1 MTELECLALK
11 YGTDKSSH
19 GYCPHYERLIGDMR
33 LLPIT
38 MIEIG
43 VASGASLRMWKDW
56 MPNAVIC
63 GFDQNGYNGVDKDQ
77 FKIITGNQG
86 EPSDLERLANE
97 TGSFHLVIDDG
108 SHNSSDQQISFSNLW
123 PKLVSQG
130 WYVIED
136 SFGIGS
142 SLDLEAIARN
152 DGDIKELHL
161 IGGGGD
167 VILFLKKR

>member
-11 YGTDKSSH
+11 YDTDKGSH
-19 GYCPHYERLIGDMR
+19 GYCPHYERLLGDMR
-33 LLPIT
+33 LYPIT

-43 VASGASLRMWKDW
+43 VAHGGSLRMWRDW
-56 MPNAVIC
+56 MPKATIY
-63 GFDQNGYNGVDKDQ
+63 GFDMNGYSGNDFTVIK
-77 FKIITGNQG
+77 GNQG
-86 EPSDLERLANE
+86 EPNDLEVLAKE
-97 TGSFHLVIDDG
+97 TGKFHLVIDDG
-108 SHNSSDQQISFSNLW
+108 SHKAEDQQISFNTLW

-142 SLDLEAIARN
+142 CLDLNNIASN
-152 DGDIKELHL
+152 NGDIKELHL
-161 IGGGGD
+161 IAGGGD